1 MKTKINSDDD
11 LTLEKTLNMHNVA
24 ILVKSGFNKN
34 HNHYHRTLTKKI
46 LINKKIKCFIMQK
59 LMLLDWRYSC

>member
-24 ILVKSGFNKN
+24 ILVTSGFNKN
-34 HNHYHRTLTKKI
+34 HKI
-46 LINKKIKCFIMQK
+46 DVTGLEVFM
-59 LMLLDWRYSC
+59 LMR

>member
-34 HNHYHRTLTKKI
+34 HNHYHQTLTKKDSY
-46 LINKKIKCFIMQK
+46 K
-59 LMLLDWRYSC
+59 